1 MNRIALLFFFLFL
14 ISCSS
19 SEPTVEQPD
28 DDEERTESL
37 IDIPDEV
44 VDDYLSEN
52 LNEEE
57 LLLVQTRSYIENQF
71 TNQEQPIPDIFLRE
85 VVTEE
90 REIDPYAGFRV
101 QLLSTRDVTE
111 ADTVRNSFVAWAD
124 TMITGYEVD
133 AYVLFRPPNYRVRAG
148 DFRDRDQA
156 IKLSNML
163 KAKYPDAWV
172 VHDRIEPENVP
183 ADTVEFG
190 FTDFSLPTLD
200 VESE

>member
-1 MNRIALLFFFLFL
+1 MNRIAILLLFLFL

-19 SEPTVEQPD
+19 SEPTVEED
-28 DDEERTESL
+28 DDEKTENI

-44 VDDYLSEN
+44 VDDYLFEN
-52 LNEEE
+52 LSEEE
-57 LLLVQTRSYIENQF
+57 LLLVRTRSYIENQF
-71 TNQEQPIPDIFLRE
+71 TEQEQPVPDIFLRE

-101 QLLSTRDVTE
+101 QLISTRDVAE
-111 ADTVRNSFVAWAD
+111 ADTVRDSFVAWAD
-124 TMITGYEVD
+124 SMITGHDID

-172 VHDRIEPENVP
+172 VHDRIEPDNVP

-190 FTDFSLPTLD
+190 FADFSLPTLN
-200 VESE
+200 VKSE

>member
-1 MNRIALLFFFLFL
+1 MIRLTILSLFVF
-14 ISCSS
+14 IVSCSS
-19 SEPTVEQPD
+19 SEPVIEED
-28 DDEERTESL
+28 EEERTESIL
-37 IDIPDEV
+37 DIPDEV
-44 VDDYLSEN
+44 VDDYLFEN
-52 LNEEE
+52 LSEDE
-57 LLLVQTRSYIENQF
+57 LLLVRTRSFIENQF
-71 TNQEQPIPDIFLRE
+71 TELEQPIPDIFLRE

-111 ADTVRNSFVAWAD
+111 ADTVRDSFVAWAD

-148 DFRDRDQA
+148 DFRNRDQA

-163 KAKYPDAWV
+163 KSKYPDAWV
-172 VHDRIEPENVP
+172 VHDRIEPDSVP

-190 FTDFSLPTLD
+190 FTDFSLPVLD